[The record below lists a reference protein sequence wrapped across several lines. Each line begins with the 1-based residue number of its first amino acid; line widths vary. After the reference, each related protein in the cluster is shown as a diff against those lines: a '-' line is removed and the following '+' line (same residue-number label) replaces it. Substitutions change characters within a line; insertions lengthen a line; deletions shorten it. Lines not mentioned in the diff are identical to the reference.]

1 MKQKIAKARRAMPAM
16 VATLANFFH
25 HLPDGTTAAE
35 RFFAKAPADLFEWL
49 LAHVALP
56 ARPASSRLAT

>member
-1 MKQKIAKARRAMPAM
+1 MPAM
-16 VATLANFFH
+16 VAVLANFFH
-25 HLPDGTTAAE
+25 HRPDGTTAAE

-49 LAHVALP
+49 LAHFALP